1 MKTDICAQMFCQ
13 WKDIFN
19 YLGEFFEQLM
29 SLLSLY
35 IDIHFNQKQ
44 LTYLKDK
51 ETELAVAKNEA
62 NELREGFLQLKR

>member
-1 MKTDICAQMFCQ
+1 M
-13 WKDIFN
+13 
-19 YLGEFFEQLM
+19 
-29 SLLSLY
+29 Y

>member
-1 MKTDICAQMFCQ
+1 MFCQ